1 MGINPLAGNQTQL
14 PHQEEPT
21 LPLIRISMFP
31 GKDPHQKAEL
41 VRRVTDTYLEV
52 CGRPEQ
58 TADSVWVILDEVP
71 SQNWAVGGKVGTA

>member
-1 MGINPLAGNQTQL
+1 M
-14 PHQEEPT
+14 
-21 LPLIRISMFP
+21 PLIRISMFP
-31 GKDPHQKAEL
+31 GRDSRQKAEL

-71 SQNWAVGGKVGTA
+71 RDHWAVGGKVGPS